1 MKKYTSPE
9 IEIKAFATEDIM
21 TASTAS
27 MDTNPATPEAN
38 VDNPDIGITIPYDE
52 L

>member
-9 IEIKAFATEDIM
+9 LEIKLFATEDIM
-21 TASTAS
+21 TTSVNS
-27 MDTNPATPEAN
+27 MDKNTDTPVAD
-38 VDNPDIGITIPYDE
+38 VDNPDIGITIPYDK